1 MFLKV
6 DTKNEHVLKGFHGLL
21 YNQALS
27 AVRSTGA
34 GIECLYCTDMKGF
47 HVIHGLLYDRA
58 LSAVRS
64 TGAGIECLYCTDM
77 KGFHV
82 IHGLLYNQA
91 LSAVRLSGL
100 LVQE

>member
-1 MFLKV
+1 MLFMVYCTTRHFQLSGCPV
-6 DTKNEHVLKGFHGLL
+6 YWCKNRMSVLYRHERFSCYSWFIVQPGTF
-21 YNQALS
+21 S
-27 AVRSTGA
+27 CPVVRSTGA
-34 GIECLYCTDMKGF
+34 
-47 HVIHGLLYDRA
+47 R
-58 LSAVRS
+58 
-64 TGAGIECLYCTDM
+64 IECLYCTDM